1 MSIKKR
7 EGVIKRKT
15 KETEIS
21 IRFYLDGQGKSDID
35 CGVPFLDHML
45 TLFTRHGLFDLD
57 LKARGDLDVDEHH
70 TIEDCGLCLG
80 EALSKALGDKVG
92 FRRFGYAY
100 APMDETLARVC
111 LDLSGRPN
119 FFFRARKELIPNKS
133 QDKNIRLIKELL
145 KAFSTKAGLTLHID
159 IIEGEDMHHI
169 AEAVFKALG
178 LALDQATL
186 VDKRAKDIPSTK
198 GRL

>member
-1 MSIKKR
+1 MKR
-7 EGVIKRKT
+7 EGLIKRKT
-15 KETEIS
+15 KETEIG
-21 IRFYLDGQGKSDID
+21 IRFYLDGQGKSHID
-35 CGVPFLDHML
+35 CGVPFLNHML

-57 LKARGDLDVDEHH
+57 LKARGDLEVDEHH
-70 TIEDCGLCLG
+70 TVEDCGLALG

-92 FRRFGYAY
+92 LRRFGYAY

-119 FFFRARKELIPNKS
+119 FFFRTEKRAVPSTRTDRNF
-133 QDKNIRLIKELL
+133 RLIKEFL
-145 KAFSTKAGLTLHID
+145 KAFSVKAGMTLHID
-159 IIEGEDMHHI
+159 IIIEGEDLHHI

-178 LALDQATL
+178 LALDQATV
-186 VDKRAKDIPSTK
+186 VDKRARDIPSTK